1 MLQTICN
8 DIGKI
13 MLEGCANAGRMM
25 LLFTDTLKRISK
37 ADGKETVRQMAK
49 QSFLQVWFFL
59 YRQRRNLY
67 VLVLL
72 PQLAVL

>member
-25 LLFTDTLKRISK
+25 LLFTDTLKRIARLTGRKPSDK
-37 ADGKETVRQMAK
+37 WRSWELIHCR
-49 QSFLQVWFFL
+49 
-59 YRQRRNLY
+59 
-67 VLVLL
+67 
-72 PQLAVL
+72 

>member
-49 QSFLQVWFFL
+49 LIHC
-59 YRQRRNLY
+59 R
-67 VLVLL
+67 
-72 PQLAVL
+72 

>member
-37 ADGKETVRQMAK
+37 ADEEGNRQTNGEAG
-49 QSFLQVWFFL
+49 S
-59 YRQRRNLY
+59 
-67 VLVLL
+67 
-72 PQLAVL
+72 